1 MEPATTALWW
11 VTLSAAALLVGCG
24 RGADQARSQHA
35 AHSQAKVGAERSAD
49 AVAAATAAE
58 ADLVSAVST
67 AHSSTPVALKFRLQ
81 QPPRVGQPLQLE
93 LVLSQEPGL
102 DITSVL
108 VSLQPGDGLVLQS
121 DRSFEFH
128 APAPGA
134 TQRMAVTLRAD
145 QPGVLSLGATILVD
159 AGNNSV
165 ARNFLI
171 PLIAM
176 PATP

>member
-1 MEPATTALWW
+1 MALWW
-11 VTLSAAALLVGCG
+11 VTLAATALLTGCG
-24 RGADQARSQHA
+24 RGADQARAEHA
-35 AHSQAKVGAERSAD
+35 SHSQAKVGAARSAD

-67 AHSSTPVALKFRLQ
+67 ARSSTPVVLKFHLP

-93 LVLSQEPGL
+93 LVLSQQPGL
-102 DITSVL
+102 DIASVL

-159 AGNNSV
+159 VGDTSV